1 MHVKVLFF
9 GVLKEVTGLSRDTL
23 ELAENAQLRDAF
35 EHYSIRFPRLQGLA
49 GSIACAR
56 NHEFSTPETPLEDGD
71 EIAFMP
77 PVSGG
82 SDLHYFAL
90 TRDPIDA
97 RDLVRR
103 VQRDSD
109 GAVVTFEG
117 VVRNHT
123 GGRATLYLEYEGYE
137 ELALKTMESIGH
149 AIAGAHPV
157 GRIGMVHRLGRLEIG
172 EASVVIVV
180 TSPHRQAAF
189 AAALEGINRLKQQV
203 PIWKKEF
210 FADGEV
216 WVEGAWGA
224 DVPATA
230 RL

>member
-1 MHVKVLFF
+1 MRVKVLFF
-9 GVLKEVTGLSRDTL
+9 GVLKDVTGLSRDSL

-35 EHYSIRFPRLQGLA
+35 AHYSIRFPQLQGLA

-56 NHEFSTPETPLEDGD
+56 NHEFSTPDTPLHDGD

-82 SDLHYFAL
+82 SGAHYFAL
-90 TRDPIDA
+90 TRDPLDP

-103 VQRDSD
+103 LQRDSD

-117 VVRNHT
+117 VVRNQT
-123 GGRATLYLEYEGYE
+123 AGRATLYLEYEGYE
-137 ELALKTMESIGH
+137 ELALKTMEAIGH
-149 AIAGAHPV
+149 EIAAAREI

-189 AAALEGINRLKQQV
+189 DAALDGINRLKQKV

-224 DVPATA
+224 DVPAAA

>member
-1 MHVKVLFF
+1 MRVKVLFF
-9 GVLKEVTGLSRDTL
+9 GVLKDVTGLSRDTL
-23 ELAENAQLRDAF
+23 ELAETARLSDAF
-35 EHYSIRFPRLQGLA
+35 EHYCLRFPKLKGLA

-56 NHEFSTPETPLEDGD
+56 NHEFAAAETRLQPDD

-82 SDLHYFAL
+82 CDGDYFAL
-90 TRDPIDA
+90 TRDAIDT

-117 VVRNHT
+117 VVRNQT

-137 ELALKTMESIGH
+137 GMALKTMEAIGRE
-149 AIAGAHPV
+149 IAAGREI

-180 TSPHRQAAF
+180 AAPHRQAAF
-189 AAALEGINRLKQQV
+189 AAALEGINRLKQKV

-216 WVEGAWGA
+216 WVDGAWGD
-224 DVPATA
+224 DVPAA
-230 RL
+230 AGL

>member
-9 GVLKEVTGLSRDTL
+9 GMLKDVTGLSRDSL
-23 ELAENAQLRDAF
+23 ELADNARLTDAF
-35 EHYSIRFPRLQGLA
+35 AHYCARFPSLQSLA

-56 NHEFSTPETPLEDGD
+56 NHEFTAPDTALQEGD

-82 SDLHYFAL
+82 SERHHCAL
-90 TRDPIDA
+90 TRDPINA

-103 VQRDSD
+103 LQRDAD

-117 VVRNHT
+117 VVRNQS
-123 GGRATLYLEYEGYE
+123 GGRTTLYLEYEGYE
-137 ELALKTMESIGH
+137 ELALKTMEN
-149 AIAGAHPV
+149 IALEIAAARGI

-180 TSPHRQAAF
+180 TAPHRAAAF
-189 AAALEGINRLKQQV
+189 AAALDAINRLKQKV

-210 FADGEV
+210 FADGEI

-224 DVPATA
+224 DVPAAA